1 MLEDPP
7 LLVVKRAFERVPE
20 ALIGALRG
28 AQTGHVVDAMDGRG
42 ALDCA
47 LKPVDPTNA
56 SFAGSA
62 LTVEAGPSDN
72 LAIIAAL
79 TVAKKGDVLVI
90 ACDGFQATAVV
101 GDNVCTMARNAGVVA
116 IVVDGMARDS
126 AGIIEAGLPVF
137 ARGVTPNSCVKTG
150 PGRIGL
156 PIVAGGVAVASGDA
170 VMGDRDGAVVVPR
183 ALVGDVAARLDHIRR
198 IEGELQAKLR
208 AGLVVPSRITEL
220 MASPQVRYVD

>member
-7 LLVVKRAFERVPE
+7 LLVVKRSFDRLP
-20 ALIGALRG
+20 G
-28 AQTGHVVDAMDGRG
+28 AQVLSLKGAQSGHVVDAMDGRG
-42 ALDCA
+42 ALDAA
-47 LKPVDPTNA
+47 LKPVEPGNA
-56 SFAGSA
+56 VFAGTA

-90 ACDGFQATAVV
+90 ACDAFQATAVV
-101 GDNVCTMARNAGVVA
+101 GDNVCLMARNAGVAA

-137 ARGVTPNSCVKTG
+137 SRGVTPNSCVKTG

-156 PIVAGGVAVASGDA
+156 PIVAGGVAVSSGDA
-170 VMGDRDGAVVVPR
+170 VMGDRDGVVVVPR
-183 ALVGDVAARLDHIRR
+183 ALVADVCARLDHIRR
-198 IEGELQAKLR
+198 IEGELQAKLH
-208 AGLVVPSRITEL
+208 AGMAVPPKIAEL
-220 MASPQVRYVD
+220 MASAQVRYVD